1 MNNDTLEKGIK
12 LRKKIYDTKKVI
24 DIWKN
29 CTEYKDN
36 GSVEI
41 SRNSLQIY
49 PIQFDLF
56 LSFEEA
62 RKMAIDKLSKELE
75 KLNKEFEE
83 L

>member
-1 MNNDTLEKGIK
+1 MCI
-12 LRKKIYDTKKVI
+12 
-24 DIWKN
+24 
-29 CTEYKDN
+29 
-36 GSVEI
+36 GS
-41 SRNSLQIY
+41 NYHGGIY

-62 RKMAIDKLSKELE
+62 KKMAIDKLSKELE